1 MTYRSG
7 LLILTAASVM
17 ASFNGLIIRSME
29 SADAYQVVVVR
40 HLFMA
45 VGLFLIAVLRSR
57 SGSYRFTMALGM
69 PGLVACISYGI
80 GSITFILALANTTV
94 AQTLLIITALPVTT
108 VIMARIFL
116 KESVRPIAWFAMVG
130 TIVGIVIMA
139 GGIGEG
145 GSIYGFIMAV
155 MTVATMTYFAVG
167 LRWGRETDMI
177 PPIALGSL
185 VAALGAALISPSA
198 PFAISLHDFAVLT
211 VWGSIWSTV
220 MILFFILAS
229 RSVPGGEMM
238 LFIAL
243 EASLG
248 PLWVWFAYDEV
259 PTIATL
265 VGGALVLASVIGF
278 AISGMR
284 RPAGDQP

>member
-7 LLILTAASVM
+7 LLILTAAATM
-17 ASFNGLIIRSME
+17 ASFNGLIVRSME
-29 SADAYQVVVVR
+29 AADAYQVVVVR

-45 VGLFLIAVLRSR
+45 AGLFLAAILRSR
-57 SGSYRFTMALGM
+57 SGGYRFTLSLGM
-69 PGLVACISYGI
+69 PGLVACVSYGI

-108 VIMARIFL
+108 AIMARIFL
-116 KESVRPIAWFAMVG
+116 KESVRPVAWLAMAG
-130 TIVGIVIMA
+130 TIIGIVIMA
-139 GGIGEG
+139 GSIGEG

-185 VAALGAALISPSA
+185 VAAFGAALISPSA
-198 PFAISLHDFAVLT
+198 PFDISLHDFMVLMI
-211 VWGSIWSTV
+211 WGSVWSTV

-248 PLWVWFAYDEV
+248 PIWVWLAYDEV
-259 PTIATL
+259 PTVATL
-265 VGGALVLASVIGF
+265 VGGALILASVIGF
-278 AISGMR
+278 AVSGMR
-284 RPAGDQP
+284 QTKTEQT